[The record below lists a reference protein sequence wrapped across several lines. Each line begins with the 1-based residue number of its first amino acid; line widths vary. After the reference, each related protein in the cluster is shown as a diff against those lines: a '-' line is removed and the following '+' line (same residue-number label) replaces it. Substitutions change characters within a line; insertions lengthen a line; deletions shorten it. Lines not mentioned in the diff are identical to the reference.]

1 VNIAP
6 ETSDDRVLRMVPPE
20 SRTSRSTRRA
30 ASSLSLAATAW
41 STAARRSGLRPDQ
54 RPSSK
59 AARAAATA
67 RSASRGPALA
77 TVAWGRPVDG
87 SRVSK
92 VSPPAAS
99 VGAPSIQS

>member
-1 VNIAP
+1 MAP

-30 ASSLSLAATAW
+30 ASCLSLAATAW
-41 STAARRSGLRPDQ
+41 STAARRSGFRPDQ

-77 TVAWGRPVDG
+77 TVAWAFPVDG

-92 VSPPAAS
+92 VSPLAAS
-99 VGAPSIQS
+99 AGAPSIQS

>member
-1 VNIAP
+1 MAP
-6 ETSDDRVLRMVPPE
+6 ATSDDLVLRMVPPE
-20 SRTSRSTRRA
+20 SRTSRSTRRGA
-30 ASSLSLAATAW
+30 CSLSLAATAW

-67 RSASRGPALA
+67 RSTSTRPALA
-77 TVAWGRPVDG
+77 TVAWAWPVEG
-87 SRVSK
+87 STVSK

-99 VGAPSIQS
+99 TDVPSM